1 MSASP
6 PHAGGG
12 SSVDPDETEAH
23 GLPIVYAPRGFSA
36 ADTQNPRRRAPKA
49 AEVTASRIVDDIL
62 EGSVRVGE
70 KLPTEPEM
78 LERYE
83 VSRESLREALRLLEI
98 QGIVDIKRGPGGGP
112 IVAPLNSGYLARTSS
127 LYFHLS
133 GATYAELL
141 DTWAALEPTLA
152 ERAAKLPASRTK
164 RELFTPFVQY
174 DPESHVEVELFDDFN
189 NFHSLIASLS
199 GNRVLTLV
207 TQAVTHIV
215 VEQVLESVDPVAE
228 REMLSHSHADVAQ
241 AILDGRP
248 SKARKLMTEHILE
261 VSGTYLSRNPEAGTR
276 RIDWRL

>member
-1 MSASP
+1 MSARRNDDDR
-6 PHAGGG
+6 G
-12 SSVDPDETEAH
+12 STADATDVATY

-36 ADTQNPRRRAPKA
+36 ADTQNPHTRAPKA

-62 EGSVRVGE
+62 WGSVRVGE

-112 IVAPLNSGYLARTSS
+112 FVAPLNSGYLARTTS

-133 GATYAELL
+133 GATYSELL

-152 ERAAKLPASRTK
+152 ERAARLPSSKTK
-164 RELFTPFVQY
+164 REMFTPFLQY
-174 DPESHVEVELFDDFN
+174 DTESHVEVELFDDFN
-189 NFHSLIASLS
+189 NFHALIAALS

-215 VEQVLESVDPVAE
+215 AEQVLQSVDPIAE
-228 REMLSHSHADVAQ
+228 REMLSHSHADLAQ

-261 VSGTYLSRNPEAGTR
+261 VTETYLKRDPNGGAR

>member
-1 MSASP
+1 MNALP
-6 PHAGGG
+6 PDAHGSTTGGRDG
-12 SSVDPDETEAH
+12 EAH

-36 ADTQNPRRRAPKA
+36 ADTQGPRRRAPKA

-62 EGSVRVGE
+62 EGSVRVGD

-78 LERYE
+78 LERYG

-112 IVAPLNSGYLARTSS
+112 FVAPLNSGYLARTSS

-152 ERAAKLPASRTK
+152 ERVARLPSSKTK
-164 RELFTPFVQY
+164 RDMFAPFLQY
-174 DPESHVEVELFDDFN
+174 DTESHVEVELFDDFN
-189 NFHSLIASLS
+189 NFHALVARLS

-215 VEQVLESVDPVAE
+215 AEQVLQTVDPVAE

-248 SKARKLMTEHILE
+248 SKAHKLMTGHILE
-261 VSGTYLSRNPEAGTR
+261 VTNTYLERDPKAGDR

>member
-1 MSASP
+1 MNARRP
-6 PHAGGG
+6 NLLGG
-12 SSVDPDETEAH
+12 SAPRPDDGTAH

-36 ADTQNPRRRAPKA
+36 ADTQNPRQRAPKA

-62 EGSVRVGE
+62 EGRVRVGD

-112 IVAPLNSGYLARTSS
+112 FVAPLNSGYLARTAS

-133 GATYAELL
+133 GATYSELL

-152 ERAAKLPASRTK
+152 ERAAKLPSSKAK
-164 RELFTPFVQY
+164 REMFTPFLEY
-174 DPESHVEVELFDDFN
+174 DTESHVELELFDDFN
-189 NFHSLIASLS
+189 NFHALIAGLS

-207 TQAVTHIV
+207 TQAVTHV
-215 VEQVLESVDPVAE
+215 VAEQVLQRVDPIAE
-228 REMLSHSHADVAQ
+228 RQMLSPSHADVAQ

-261 VSGTYLSRNPEAGTR
+261 VSQTYLERDPSAGQR

>member
-1 MSASP
+1 MSARADGV
-6 PHAGGG
+6 AGQL
-12 SSVDPDETEAH
+12 PDEATDATAH
-23 GLPIVYAPRGFSA
+23 GLPIVYAPRGFAA
-36 ADTQNPRRRAPKA
+36 ADTRNPRQRAPKA

-62 EGSVRVGE
+62 EGRVRVGD

-112 IVAPLNSGYLARTSS
+112 FVAPLNSGYLARTTS

-133 GATYAELL
+133 GATYSELL

-152 ERAAKLPASRTK
+152 ERAANLPSSRAK
-164 RELFTPFVQY
+164 REMFAPFLQY
-174 DPESHVEVELFDDFN
+174 DTESHVEIELFDDFN
-189 NFHSLIASLS
+189 NFHAVIAAVS
-199 GNRVLTLV
+199 GNRTLTLL

-215 VEQVLESVDPVAE
+215 AEQVLQSVDPVAE

-261 VSGTYLSRNPEAGTR
+261 VTATYLERDPAGGAQ